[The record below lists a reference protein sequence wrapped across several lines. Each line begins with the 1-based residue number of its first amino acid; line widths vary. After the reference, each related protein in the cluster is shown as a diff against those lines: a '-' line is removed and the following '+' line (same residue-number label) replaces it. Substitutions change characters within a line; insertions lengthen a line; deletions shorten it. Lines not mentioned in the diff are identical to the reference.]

1 MCLAVDGYLGC
12 SHILVMM
19 SNVAMKI
26 HRRIF
31 LFLLGKFLAVEM
43 QGCVFW
49 VFFFKFLCSIDALLL
64 NFILEAKIHRKC
76 MRVKG

>member
-26 HRRIF
+26 HRHIF

-43 QGCVFW
+43 QDCVFW
-49 VFFFKFLCSIDALLL
+49 GFFFKFLCSIDALLL

-76 MRVKG
+76 MRE

>member
-1 MCLAVDGYLGC
+1 MCLAVDGYLGY

-19 SNVAMKI
+19 SDVAMKI
-26 HRRIF
+26 HRHIL

-64 NFILEAKIHRKC
+64 NFILEAKIHRKR
-76 MRVKG
+76 MRE

>member
-1 MCLAVDGYLGC
+1 MCLAVDGYLGY

-19 SNVAMKI
+19 SDVAMKI
-26 HRRIF
+26 HRHIF

-49 VFFFKFLCSIDALLL
+49 VFFKFLCSIDALLL
-64 NFILEAKIHRKC
+64 NFILEAKIHRKR
-76 MRVKG
+76 MRE